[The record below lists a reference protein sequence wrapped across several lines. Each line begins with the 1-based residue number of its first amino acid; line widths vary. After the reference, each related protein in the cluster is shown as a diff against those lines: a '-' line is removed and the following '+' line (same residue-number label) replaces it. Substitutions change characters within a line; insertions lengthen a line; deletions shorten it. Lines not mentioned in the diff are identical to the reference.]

1 MGDIEQLKQDN
12 AKLQE
17 RLNNA
22 AKFFREQKAQ
32 IENLTKDLKETNDK
46 LETKTKEYNELLEN
60 SQKMSSDNNNCY
72 DELKELKSELDKLTK
87 ENDELKNQIKEQTK
101 FESDVIN
108 AKVPELEEKLKNSET
123 AYKELHKK
131 YVEIKE
137 LHDGD
142 LNRYNELED
151 NYEKLQ
157 NKFKEND
164 IAKGE
169 AELRLENIQTEYI
182 KKFEEQKNAIES
194 KDKAYKLLQN
204 TYNEVFGELNKL
216 HETNKKNVN
225 AYEDLNNKFKRLN
238 ELYDSCENEKLAIQT
253 DYETLKE
260 QYNELK
266 INADAYE
273 ETAREYE
280 EIYEDYE
287 KYKNF
292 INALFTKA
300 EEVNITWKK
309 PEGQPKI
316 DKVKEQNKEDN
327 DDGSKVTVELNKQT
341 NTKKEGRIINQEMNI
356 QGNMNFNI

>member
-1 MGDIEQLKQDN
+1 METIEQLKQDN
-12 AKLQE
+12 AKLTE

-32 IENLTKDLKETNDK
+32 IENLTKK
-46 LETKTKEYNELLEN
+46 
-60 SQKMSSDNNNCY
+60 
-72 DELKELKSELDKLTK
+72 
-87 ENDELKNQIKEQTK
+87 NDELKHDAESFNLLQESYENNIKSKDQAYKLLQDTYNEVFAENKKLTEEIKEQTK

-108 AKVPELEEKLKNSET
+108 TKVPELEEKLKNSEA
-123 AYKELHKK
+123 AYEELRKK

-182 KKFEEQKNAIES
+182 KKFEEQKNIIES

-204 TYNEVFGELNKL
+204 KYDEVFGALNNHKKDIELKEKFAKDCDELNKFNIEL
-216 HETNKKNVN
+216 KDKVDKLNK
-225 AYEDLNNKFKRLN
+225 
-238 ELYDSCENEKLAIQT
+238 LYDSCENEKLAVQA
-253 DYETLKE
+253 DYELLKE
-260 QYNELK
+260 KYNELK
-266 INADAYE
+266 INAEAYE
-273 ETAREYE
+273 EAAREYE
-280 EIYEDYE
+280 DIYEDYE
-287 KYKNF
+287 KYKEF

-300 EEVNITWKK
+300 KEVNITWFSPQEIENKQENK
-309 PEGQPKI
+309 P
-316 DKVKEQNKEDN
+316 VEQKSET
-327 DDGSKVTVELNKQT
+327 SKVTVEYKKT
-341 NTKKEGRIINQEMNI
+341 TSNTDKGRVINQEMNVPGYTI
-356 QGNMNFNI
+356 NI